1 MDRRPMIEL
10 AYNRSLHLLCARAG
24 GGQVPADNERLIA
37 AVAQLDRDGQADRQ
51 AVAFLL
57 DLAPDAEAPDAYWR
71 RRFAEQRK
79 AAAAPRVFNAVVTT
93 SRLLRGVLT
102 AMNWVSPEPA
112 HVKSVHHATWDEA
125 AAWIELVQ
133 GTPVGATRSL
143 FGRVERAAPASAG

>member
-1 MDRRPMIEL
+1 MIEL
-10 AYNRSLHLLCARAG
+10 AYNPSLHLLCARVS
-24 GGQVPADNERLIA
+24 GGQVAAENERLIA
-37 AVAQLDRDGQADRQ
+37 AVAELDRGGQADNR

-79 AAAAPRVFNAVVTT
+79 ASAAPRVFNGIVTT

-102 AMNWVSPEPA
+102 AMNWISPEAP
-112 HVKSVHHATWDEA
+112 HVTSVHHAKWEEA

-133 GTPVGATRSL
+133 GTPIAATRKL
-143 FGRVERAAPASAG
+143 FGCLASAPAAKTG

>member
-1 MDRRPMIEL
+1 MIEL
-10 AYNRSLHLLCARAG
+10 AYNRSLHLLCARASG
-24 GGQVPADNERLIA
+24 RQVAAENEKLVA
-37 AVAQLDRDGQADRQ
+37 AVAELDRDGHADKQ

-57 DLAPDAEAPDAYWR
+57 DLAPSVEAPDAYWR

-79 AAAAPRVFNAVVTT
+79 ASVAPRVFNAIITT

-102 AMNWVSPEPA
+102 AMNWISPEAP

-133 GTPVGATRSL
+133 GTPIVATRHL
-143 FGRVERAAPASAG
+143 FGRLAPPPTAKTG